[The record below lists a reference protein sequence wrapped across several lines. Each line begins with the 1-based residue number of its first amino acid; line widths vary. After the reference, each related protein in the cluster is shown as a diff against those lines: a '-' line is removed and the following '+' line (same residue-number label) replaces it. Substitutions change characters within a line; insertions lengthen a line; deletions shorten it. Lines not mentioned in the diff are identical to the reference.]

1 MTNPDNFAGLDRGH
15 FLSRTGN
22 CNTFDDGADGYCRAD
37 GVGTVI
43 LKRLE
48 DAHQDN
54 DPVLGVILSAY
65 TNHSAESVSITRPH
79 VGAQQYIFNKLLND
93 AGVDPHDISYVE
105 MHGTG
110 TQAGDGVEMKSVL
123 DVFAPDYTR
132 KSDQPLHLGSAKAN
146 VGHGESASGVTAL
159 VKVLLMMQKN
169 LIPPHC
175 GIKTKI
181 NHTFPTDFKERNVH
195 IAMEPISW
203 TRSKNL
209 PRRAFVNNFS
219 AAGGNSALLLEDA
232 PFLARSVS
240 DDPRSVH
247 MIAVSAKSATALQN
261 NARNLGIYI
270 EQHALT
276 SDESFLAKLSYT
288 TTARR
293 IHYPYRV
300 MASGANLDEI
310 QERLRASFTPQS
322 VKPVPAT
329 PATIGFVFT
338 GQGAQYAGMGRH
350 LFETFSQFRSDILSF
365 DDMAQRQGFP
375 SFVQLIDG
383 SVSVETLR
391 PIVIQLGT
399 TCLQM
404 ALTRL
409 WSSFGIKPN
418 FVLGHSLGEYAA
430 LHAAEVLSASDTI
443 YLCGSRARLLQERC
457 EAGTHAMIAVKG
469 SFNDLGPYL
478 VNDKLEI
485 ACSNGP
491 QETVLAGLRSDVDI
505 LYQRLSTA
513 GFKST
518 KLNVPFAFHTAQV
531 EPILESFK
539 EVAVG
544 VTFHAPTIPIIS
556 AVTGNMIEALD
567 TSIIGP
573 DYLVR
578 HCRDTVNFMQGIHA
592 AREAKLFNDKSMWI
606 EIGPHSVCSGMVK
619 SSLHAQVATL
629 SSLRRNDDG
638 WKVLVSSLSSLYL
651 AGHDIN
657 WGEYHRDFTAGHE
670 VLQLPAYSWD
680 NKNYWIQYEHNWTLT
695 KGDPP
700 TTVPEVAKV
709 SSSFSTI
716 SVQKIL
722 EEREEGT
729 SATVLMESD
738 FQHPLLKAVA
748 SGHRVNG
755 AQLCP
760 SVSDMWFHCYCLLS
774 TNSILVTLCRYCPD
788 SRELLT

>member
-1 MTNPDNFAGLDRGH
+1 
-15 FLSRTGN
+15 
-22 CNTFDDGADGYCRAD
+22 
-37 GVGTVI
+37 
-43 LKRLE
+43 
-48 DAHQDN
+48 
-54 DPVLGVILSAY
+54 
-65 TNHSAESVSITRPH
+65 
-79 VGAQQYIFNKLLND
+79 
-93 AGVDPHDISYVE
+93 
-105 MHGTG
+105 
-110 TQAGDGVEMKSVL
+110 
-123 DVFAPDYTR
+123 
-132 KSDQPLHLGSAKAN
+132 
-146 VGHGESASGVTAL
+146 
-159 VKVLLMMQKN
+159 
-169 LIPPHC
+169 
-175 GIKTKI
+175 
-181 NHTFPTDFKERNVH
+181 
-195 IAMEPISW
+195 
-203 TRSKNL
+203 
-209 PRRAFVNNFS
+209 
-219 AAGGNSALLLEDA
+219 
-232 PFLARSVS
+232 
-240 DDPRSVH
+240 
-247 MIAVSAKSATALQN
+247 
-261 NARNLGIYI
+261 
-270 EQHALT
+270 
-276 SDESFLAKLSYT
+276 
-288 TTARR
+288 
-293 IHYPYRV
+293 
-300 MASGANLDEI
+300 
-310 QERLRASFTPQS
+310 
-322 VKPVPAT
+322 
-329 PATIGFVFT
+329 
-338 GQGAQYAGMGRH
+338 
-350 LFETFSQFRSDILSF
+350 
-365 DDMAQRQGFP
+365 
-375 SFVQLIDG
+375 
-383 SVSVETLR
+383 VETLR

-430 LHAAEVLSASDTI
+430 LHAAEVLSARDTI